1 MRTPAVDPQH
11 VLCHSSG
18 AHRNSLRQH
27 RPLLAHGRGD
37 VLADDGTQV
46 ASYAQEALLRFAT
59 CGSQIYCP
67 PTVLEDNQVANECEA
82 GILGAR
88 SV

>member
-1 MRTPAVDPQH
+1 MPQ
-11 VLCHSSG
+11 LWRSPELTSPEM
-18 AHRNSLRQH
+18 A
-27 RPLLAHGRGD
+27 LLAHGRGD
-37 VLADDGTQV
+37 VLADDGTPV

-82 GILGAR
+82 GILEAR